1 MHFVRRHKLNSHAPV
16 PIRGK
21 QLPKQFQSELL
32 LVDLNDDLDARF
44 LILYSRR
51 IAISS
56 NAPTM
61 EK

>member
-16 PIRGK
+16 PIRG
-21 QLPKQFQSELL
+21 KQFQSELL